1 MQEQLTAE
9 MLGLPQE
16 LFDAVKNV
24 VIDTRSTGGYTV
36 KAVMQRISAAEWTK
50 RQNEYKAA
58 LLAAR
63 LAKQPTTNIPRPTAY
78 ELVNVWTPVR
88 KSEPHGVLLLN
99 WVHDLIHAMGYE
111 YKGRKANGDFILE
124 YSTTDWYD
132 ANGKWYSD
140 FTDTYRISFAGDM
153 CYVYQNDTQNEQVY
167 SVNGEL
173 KIFDRETI
181 SAQSRV
187 DIEQVNA
194 HEQDYW
200 IGKVRNPQTHLCSI
214 FPRWSEDGSEFATY
228 INGIRH
234 DLAPKLSTL
243 INEAGQKYSDYDVNM
258 AALNS
263 CEVPADHKD
272 AESMGNFGE
281 CLDAWFETEEEA
293 KSFTFLYDLTK
304 PVAVKSFSVEFS
316 AANGTPNGHYN
327 RFSAY
332 FDLKSNQVIQ

>member
-1 MQEQLTAE
+1 
-9 MLGLPQE
+9 MLGLPHE
-16 LFDAVKNV
+16 LFDAVKHV

-36 KAVMQRISAAEWTK
+36 KKVNQRISAAEWSK
-50 RQNEYKAA
+50 RQADYKAA

-63 LAKQPTTNIPRPTAY
+63 LAGKPTSSVPRPSAY
-78 ELVNVWTPVR
+78 ELVNIWMPVR

-99 WVHDLIHAMGYE
+99 WVHDMIHAMGYE
-111 YKGRKANGDFILE
+111 YKGMNNNGSFVLE
-124 YSTTDWYD
+124 YTTTNWFD

-140 FTDTYRISFAGDM
+140 FVDTFSITINSTGD
-153 CYVYQNDTQNEQVY
+153 CYVYQNDNQNEQVY
-167 SVNGEL
+167 SINGVL
-173 KIFDRETI
+173 TVVDRETI
-181 SAQSRV
+181 AAESKTSV
-187 DIEQVNA
+187 EKVNLY
-194 HEQDYW
+194 EQDFW
-200 IGKVRNPQTHLCSI
+200 SGKVRDPQTHLCSI

-234 DLAPKLSTL
+234 DIAPKVSALV
-243 INEAGQKYSDYDVNM
+243 NEAGQKYSDYDVNM

-281 CLDAWFETEEEA
+281 CADAWFETEEEA
-293 KSFTFLYDLTK
+293 KSFTFQYDLSK

-332 FDLKSNQVIQ
+332 YDLKENKVIQ

>member
-78 ELVNVWTPVR
+78 EVVNVWTPVR

-99 WVHDLIHAMGYE
+99 WVHDLIHAMDYV
-111 YKGRKANGDFILE
+111 YKGKNDNGEFVLE
-124 YSTTDWYD
+124 YTADEWLD
-132 ANGKWYSD
+132 GNGKQYTN
-140 FTDTYRISFAGDM
+140 FVDTYRIGFGSDFV
-153 CYVYQNDTQNEQVY
+153 YVFQNDNQNEQVY

-173 KIFDRETI
+173 KVFNRETI
-181 SAQSRV
+181 AAQSGQPLEKV
-187 DIEQVNA
+187 NEIEQDFWV
-194 HEQDYW
+194 
-200 IGKVRNPQTHLCSI
+200 GKVRNPQTHLCSI
-214 FPRWSEDGSEFATY
+214 FPRWSDDGSEFATY

-243 INEAGQKYSDYDVNM
+243 TNEARQKYADYDVNM

-281 CLDAWFETEEEA
+281 CLDAWFETENDA
-293 KSFTFLYDLTK
+293 KLFTFDYDLSK
-304 PVAVKSFSVEFS
+304 PVAVKVFAVEFS

-327 RFSAY
+327 RFHAY
-332 FDLKSNQVIQ
+332 FDLKENKVIQ